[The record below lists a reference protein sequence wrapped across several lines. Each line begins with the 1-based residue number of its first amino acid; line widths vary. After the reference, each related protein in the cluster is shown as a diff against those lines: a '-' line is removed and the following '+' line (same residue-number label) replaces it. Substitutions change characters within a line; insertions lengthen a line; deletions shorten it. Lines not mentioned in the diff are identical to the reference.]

1 MSSTTTPGARFVR
14 TAGPESPAIT
24 LDASQREVVDLPDG
38 VSAAVLGA
46 PGTGKTTTI
55 IELVAERVIDRG
67 WSPDQVLVLTPMRTT
82 ATRLR
87 DAISVRLGR
96 ATAGPLARSVASFA
110 FEIATESARAAG
122 APAPRLVTGAEQ
134 DADIAG
140 LLEGHIVDGR
150 GPEWPADLGP
160 EVRRTG
166 RFRSELRELITR
178 AAEFDIDP
186 ARLAQLG
193 RDHDR
198 PAWVAASA
206 FLDEYLDVISAAR
219 ERQLDQAELA
229 RFAVQALVAGEPGE
243 RAAAVRLVI
252 VDDFQEATEAT
263 FAILRA
269 LASRGVAVI
278 AVGDPDVAA
287 NGFRGGETDVLGRL
301 SDVLRID
308 DVRRLTLKH
317 VHRHGPALRAVT
329 SAVTDRI
336 GAAAAGT
343 QRAARAEIAGARA
356 DGIVRFDAKTPSRE
370 WSAIAR
376 ELRERHLLH
385 GVPWSQ
391 LAVIVR
397 SRVQLEVVR
406 RALAQ
411 SEVPVRVVTGGI
423 ALRDD
428 AAARALLTLVDVGIG
443 RLPLTAEVAN
453 DLLLGPFGGLDRL
466 ALRRLRL
473 ALRAEELAG
482 GGDRG
487 ADELLVEGLG
497 GPGRLVTID
506 HRVARTADRLAVTLQ
521 NLRESDGSIEE
532 LLWLA
537 WDRSGLAR
545 AWYDQAMGSGLAA
558 AEANRNL
565 DGIVALF
572 TTAKRFAERRPDEPP
587 TVFLADVLD
596 ADVPEDVLAPR
607 ALTEA
612 VLVAT
617 PSATIGLEFDTVVVA
632 GLQEGVWP
640 NMRLRGSLLWPQ
652 ELVRAVLGIDS
663 ASIDERRA
671 IRDDE
676 LRLFA
681 LAVSRARSRLVLAA
695 VANDDEAVSPFL
707 TMLGDRVESVDH
719 SGRPP
724 LSLRGMVGR
733 LRRILTDSTATAAD
747 RAAASSSLSEL
758 AAQQVP
764 GASPDDWHGVAPI
777 STEVPLFTDQPVPIR
792 PSSLETVEKSALD
805 WFLESVAR
813 SDPGMAA
820 NVGTIMHSALELATS
835 PDPEGLWATVESR
848 WSELLF
854 ESAWIEERQ
863 KRTMWRFTLALS
875 EYLGDFAASGKQA
888 VAAEQRF
895 VLNIGDAVVRGSIDR
910 VELSG
915 DGAVVIVD
923 LKTGTPARKQDV
935 PAHPQLAV
943 YQLAYAEHAL
953 DEYLL
958 AFGDHRA
965 GGATLLFVKKGANGK
980 KYSEAHQPAFDD
992 AQLEAFRDRIKL
1004 AATLVA
1010 SDSFLGTA
1018 EVTGIFDSHA
1028 KLRLHRVL
1036 AVSSD

>member
-1 MSSTTTPGARFVR
+1 MTAIRFERGTRSSNETVD
-14 TAGPESPAIT
+14 
-24 LDASQREVVDLPDG
+24 LDAGQRAVVDLPDTA
-38 VSAAVLGA
+38 SAAVIGA

-55 IELVAERVIDRG
+55 IELVADRVLQRG
-67 WSPDQVLVLTPMRTT
+67 WSPDQLLVLTPMRTT

-87 DAISVRLGR
+87 DALSVRLGR

-110 FEIATESARAAG
+110 FEIVTEAARAAG
-122 APAPRLVTGAEQ
+122 TVAPRLVTGAEQ
-134 DADIAG
+134 DADIAA
-140 LLEGHIVDGR
+140 LLEGHLADGS
-150 GPEWPADLGP
+150 GPVWPDDLGP
-160 EVRRTG
+160 EVRRTA

-178 AAEFDIDP
+178 TIEFDVPP

-193 RDHDR
+193 AERDR
-198 PAWVAASA
+198 PTWTASA
-206 FLDEYLDVISAAR
+206 AFITEYLDVVSATR

-229 RFAVQALVAGEPGE
+229 RFAVEALATGDPGE
-243 RAAAVRLVI
+243 RAAALRLVV

-263 FAILRA
+263 FALLRA
-269 LASRGVAVI
+269 LARRGIAVI
-278 AVGDPDVAA
+278 AFGDPDVAA

-301 SDVLRID
+301 GDVLRID
-308 DVRRLTLKH
+308 SVQRLTLAR
-317 VHRHGPALRAVT
+317 VHRHGIAMRAIT

-336 GAAAAGT
+336 GAAAAGI
-343 QRAARAEIAGARA
+343 QRAAQADDLGD
-356 DGIVRFDAKTPSRE
+356 DGIVSLDAVTPARE
-370 WSAIAR
+370 WAAIAR

-385 GVPWSQ
+385 GVAWSQ

-397 SRVQLEVVR
+397 SRAQLDIVR

-411 SEVPVRVVTGGI
+411 AEVPVRDVTGGI

-428 AAARALLTLVDVGIG
+428 PAARALLTLIDVGVE
-443 RLPLTAEVAN
+443 RQPLTAEVAT

-466 ALRRLRL
+466 GLRRLRL

-482 GGDRG
+482 GGDRA
-487 ADELLVEGLG
+487 ADDLLVEGLSA
-497 GPGRLVTID
+497 PGRFVTID
-506 HRVARTADRLAVTLQ
+506 HRVGRAAEALAVTLDR
-521 NLRESDGSIEE
+521 LRGGSGSIPSGSIEE

-537 WDRSGLAR
+537 WERSGLAR
-545 AWYDQAMGSGLAA
+545 RWYDQALGSGLAA

-587 TVFLADVLD
+587 ATFLAEVLD

-607 ALTEA
+607 ALSDA

-640 NMRLRGSLLWPQ
+640 NMRLRGSLLAPH

-663 ASIDERRA
+663 ADIDERRA

-681 LAVSRARSRLVLAA
+681 LAVSRARRRLVLAA
-695 VANDDEAVSPFL
+695 VANDDEAISPFL
-707 TMLGDRVESVDH
+707 TMLGDRVTATDPFA
-719 SGRPP
+719 RPP
-724 LSLRGMVGR
+724 LTLRGMVGR
-733 LRRILTDSTATAAD
+733 LRRTLTDPATSAVDRATAA
-747 RAAASSSLSEL
+747 ANL
-758 AAQQVP
+758 AALAEQQVP
-764 GASPDDWHGVAPI
+764 GADPLDWHGIVPI
-777 STEVPLFTDQPVPIR
+777 STDAPLFADEPVPIR
-792 PSSLETVEKSALD
+792 PSSLDTVEKSALD

-813 SDPGMAA
+813 TDPGMAA

-835 PDPEGLWATVESR
+835 PDPDELWATVESR
-848 WSELLF
+848 WGELQF
-854 ESAWIEERQ
+854 ESEWIEERQ
-863 KRTMWRFTLALS
+863 KRTMWRFTQALS
-875 EYLGDFAASGKQA
+875 EYLTDFAASGSRA

-895 VLNIGDAVVRGSIDR
+895 ELTVGDAVVRGSIDR
-910 VELSG
+910 VELAG

-965 GGATLLFVKKGANGK
+965 GGATLLFVKRGSDGK
-980 KYSEAHQPAFDD
+980 KYSEAHQPAFDA
-992 AQLEAFRDRIKL
+992 AQLDAFRDRIRV

>member
-14 TAGPESPAIT
+14 TAGPQSPVIE
-24 LDASQREVVDLPDG
+24 LDDSQRAVVALPDG

-55 IELVAERVIDRG
+55 VELVAERVIERG
-67 WSPDQVLVLTPMRTT
+67 WSPDQILVLTPMRTT

-110 FEIATESARAAG
+110 FEIATEAARAAG
-122 APAPRLVTGAEQ
+122 APPPRLVTGAEQ

-140 LLEGHIVDGR
+140 LLEGHIIDGR
-150 GPEWPADLGP
+150 GPAWPDDLGP
-160 EVRRTG
+160 EVRRTA

-178 AAEFDIDP
+178 AVEFDIDAP
-186 ARLAQLG
+186 RLARLG
-193 RDHDR
+193 REHDR
-198 PAWVAASA
+198 PAWVAAA
-206 FLDEYLDVISAAR
+206 TFLAEYLEVISAAR

-229 RFAVQALVAGEPGE
+229 RFAVQALASGEPGE

-269 LASRGVAVI
+269 LAARGVAVV

-308 DVRRLTLKH
+308 GVQRLTLQY
-317 VHRHGPALRAVT
+317 VHRHGETLRAVT

-343 QRAARAEIAGARA
+343 QRAARATGAG
-356 DGIVRFDAKTPSRE
+356 DEGIVRVDATTPARE
-370 WSAIAR
+370 WAAIAR

-397 SRVQLEVVR
+397 SRAQLDVVR
-406 RALAQ
+406 RSLAQ

-428 AAARALLTLVDVGIG
+428 PAARALLTLVDVGIG
-443 RLPLTAEVAN
+443 RLALTAEVAN

-482 GGDRG
+482 GGERG
-487 ADELLVEGLG
+487 ADELLVEGLSA
-497 GPGRLVTID
+497 PGRLATID
-506 HRVARTADRLAVTLQ
+506 HRVARAADRLAVTLQ
-521 NLRESDGSIEE
+521 KLRDADGSIEE

-537 WDRSGLAR
+537 WDRSGLAKT
-545 AWYDQAMGSGLAA
+545 WYDQAMGSGLTA

-572 TTAKRFAERRPDEPP
+572 TTAKRFAERRADEPP
-587 TVFLADVLD
+587 AVFLADVLD

-607 ALTEA
+607 ALSEA

-652 ELVRAVLGIDS
+652 ELVRAVLAIDS

-681 LAVSRARSRLVLAA
+681 LAVSRARRRLVLAA

-707 TMLGDRVESVDH
+707 TMLGDRVAPADH

-733 LRRILTDSTATAAD
+733 LRRILTDPAATPVD
-747 RAAASSSLSEL
+747 RAAASSSLAEL

-764 GASPDDWHGVAPI
+764 GANPGEWHGIAPV
-777 STEVPLFTDQPVPIR
+777 STDARLFTDQAVPIR

-835 PDPEGLWATVESR
+835 PDPDGLWATVQSR

-854 ESAWIEERQ
+854 ESEWIEERQ
-863 KRTMWRFTLALS
+863 KRTMWRFTLAMS
-875 EYLGDFAASGKQA
+875 EYLTDFAGSGKQA

-895 VLNIGDAVVRGSIDR
+895 ELAVGDAVVRGSIDR
-910 VELSG
+910 VELSP
-915 DGAVVIVD
+915 DGAVV
-923 LKTGTPARKQDV
+923 
-935 PAHPQLAV
+935 
-943 YQLAYAEHAL
+943 
-953 DEYLL
+953 
-958 AFGDHRA
+958 
-965 GGATLLFVKKGANGK
+965 
-980 KYSEAHQPAFDD
+980 
-992 AQLEAFRDRIKL
+992 
-1004 AATLVA
+1004 
-1010 SDSFLGTA
+1010 
-1018 EVTGIFDSHA
+1018 
-1028 KLRLHRVL
+1028 
-1036 AVSSD
+1036 

>member
-1 MSSTTTPGARFVR
+1 MAPTSVSGARFAR
-14 TAGPESPAIT
+14 TAGEPSGPVV
-24 LDASQREVVDLPDG
+24 LDPSQQAVVDLPDDA
-38 VSAAVLGA
+38 SAAVLGA
-46 PGTGKTTTI
+46 PGTGKTTMI
-55 IELVAERVIDRG
+55 VELVADRVLGRG
-67 WSPDQVLVLTPMRTT
+67 WDPGEVLVLTPMRTT

-87 DAISVRLGR
+87 DALSVRLGR
-96 ATAGPLARSVASFA
+96 ATAGPPARSIASFA
-110 FEIATESARAAG
+110 FEIVTEASRAAG

-134 DADIAG
+134 DADIAA
-140 LLEGHIVDGR
+140 LLEGHLADGG
-150 GPEWPADLGP
+150 GPAWPDDLGP
-160 EVRRTG
+160 EVRRTA

-178 AAEFDIDP
+178 TVEFDVD
-186 ARLAQLG
+186 AAGLAELG
-193 RDHDR
+193 RAHDR
-198 PAWVAASA
+198 PAWVAAAA
-206 FLDEYLDVISAAR
+206 FIDEYLQVVSAAR

-229 RFAVQALVAGEPGE
+229 RFAVEALTSGDPGA
-243 RAAAVRLVI
+243 RAAALRLVI
-252 VDDFQEATEAT
+252 VDDFQEATEAS

-269 LASRGVAVI
+269 LARRGVAVI

-301 SDVLRID
+301 GDVLRIG
-308 DVRRLTLKH
+308 DVRSLNLERI
-317 VHRHGPALRAVT
+317 HRHGPALRSVT

-343 QRAARAEIAGARA
+343 QRAARAVDAPD
-356 DGIVRFDAKTPSRE
+356 DGIERLAATTPARQ

-397 SRVQLEVVR
+397 SRAQLDVVR

-411 SEVPVRVVTGGI
+411 AEVPVRVVTGGI

-428 AAARALLTLVDVGIG
+428 PAARALLTLVDVAIG
-443 RLPLTAEVAN
+443 RLPLTPEVGN
-453 DLLLGPFGGLDRL
+453 DLILGPFGGLDRL
-466 ALRRLRL
+466 GLRRLRL
-473 ALRAEELAG
+473 ALRAAELEG
-482 GGDRG
+482 GGDRS
-487 ADELLVEGLG
+487 ADALLVEALAE
-497 GPGRLVTID
+497 PGTFALID
-506 HRVARTADRLAVTLQ
+506 HRVGRAAERLSLTLQ
-521 NLRESDGSIEE
+521 ALRSANGSIEE

-545 AWYDQAMGSGLAA
+545 SWYAQSMGSGPTAV
-558 AEANRNL
+558 EANRNL

-587 TVFLADVLD
+587 AVFLADVLE

-607 ALTEA
+607 ALSEA

-632 GLQEGVWP
+632 ALQEGVWP
-640 NMRLRGSLLWPQ
+640 NMRLRGSLLAPQ
-652 ELVRAVLGIDS
+652 ELVRVVLGIDS
-663 ASIDERRA
+663 AAIDERRA

-681 LAVSRARSRLVLAA
+681 LAVSRARRRLVLTA

-707 TMLGDRVESVDH
+707 TMLGDRAATADPFA
-719 SGRPP
+719 RPP
-724 LSLRGMVGR
+724 LTLRGMVGR
-733 LRRILTDSTATAAD
+733 LRRTLTDPGATAAERRD
-747 RAAASSSLSEL
+747 SAANL
-758 AAQQVP
+758 AALAAHEVP
-764 GASPDDWHGVAPI
+764 GAVPSDWHGIAPI
-777 STEVPLFTDQPVPIR
+777 STEAALFADEPVPIR

-813 SDPGMAA
+813 SDPGLAA

-835 PDPEGLWATVESR
+835 PDPQALWATVESR
-848 WSELLF
+848 WGELQF

-863 KRTMWRFTLALS
+863 KRTMWRFTEALS
-875 EYLGDFAASGKQA
+875 QYLTDFSTSGRRA

-895 VLNIGDAVVRGSIDR
+895 ELAVGDAIVRGSIDR
-910 VELSG
+910 VELAG

-965 GGATLLFVKKGANGK
+965 GGATLLFVKKGAEGK
-980 KYSEAHQPAFDD
+980 KYSEAHQPAFD
-992 AQLEAFRDRIKL
+992 AVQLDAFRDRIKV